1 MTLTYSPTLPDIFI
15 SEEKVEV
22 PVVEVDDII
31 SFDYVI
37 RRGRRSQ
44 KLRHIGT
51 VIAVHESGAI
61 TVKDHCVGTWSCFD
75 PEHFDVRVIGNRK

>member
-15 SEEKVEV
+15 DEEETEV
-22 PVVEVDDII
+22 PTIKVDDII
-31 SFDYVI
+31 SFDHVI
-37 RRGRRSQ
+37 RRGRISKRI
-44 KLRHIGT
+44 RHIGT
-51 VIAVHESGAI
+51 VVAVHKSGAI